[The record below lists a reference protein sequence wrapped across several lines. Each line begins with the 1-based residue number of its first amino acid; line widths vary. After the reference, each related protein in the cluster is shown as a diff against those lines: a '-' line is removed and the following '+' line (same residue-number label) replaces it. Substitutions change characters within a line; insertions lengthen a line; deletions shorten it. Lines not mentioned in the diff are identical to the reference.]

1 MPQLFTNNAIS
12 LLENSISISDLTI
25 QVTTGSGHLY
35 PQPINA
41 DDFFLITLEET
52 PSGGNE
58 IIKIIGRTGDVL
70 TVDPV
75 GRGWEGTTPRAWPS
89 HAVVDHRITAGTLSK
104 FLTSQNVTVPTAG
117 PQVVYSTTTGN
128 VDIFT
133 TSAINRTCKW
143 LVSIIDNI
151 NNKVAMMEILAISRG
166 ATRPPAF
173 TRYAQVGDTFSIAVN
188 VTQVGNDLKLNI
200 TNNTPD
206 DLLIE
211 IIRMHNF

>member
-1 MPQLFTNNAIS
+1 MPQLFTNNAIA
-12 LLENSISISDLTI
+12 LLSSSIGPADLTI
-25 QVTTGSGHLY
+25 SVTAGSGNLY

-41 DDFFLITLEET
+41 DDFFLVTLEET
-52 PSGGNE
+52 PAAGNE
-58 IIKIIGRTGDVL
+58 IVKIIHRTGDVL
-70 TVDPV
+70 TVDPA
-75 GRGWEGTTPRAWPS
+75 GRGWEGTTARAWS
-89 HAVVDHRITAGTLSK
+89 VNAVVDHRITAGTLSK
-104 FLTSQNVTVPTAG
+104 FLTSQNVTVPAAG
-117 PQVVYSTTTGN
+117 PQTVYSTTTGN

-133 TSAINRTCKW
+133 TSSINKTCKW
-143 LVSIIDNI
+143 LVSIIDNV
-151 NNKVAMMEILAISRG
+151 NEKVAMMEILAISRG
-166 ATRPPAF
+166 ATKPPAF